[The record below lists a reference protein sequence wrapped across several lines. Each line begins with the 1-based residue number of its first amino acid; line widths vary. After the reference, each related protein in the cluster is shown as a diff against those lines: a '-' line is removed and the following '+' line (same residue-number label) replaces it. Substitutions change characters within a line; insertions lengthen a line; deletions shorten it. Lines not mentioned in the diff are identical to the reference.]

1 MRYEKIPLSEKDSNV
16 FLEAYISD
24 SIPGKK
30 RKAILVF
37 PGGAYAE
44 ICNDREGEPIA
55 LAFLAQGFN
64 AFVLHYSI
72 GGEDRVYPL
81 QLREVALAMK
91 HIKDNAEEYRIDP
104 DELFTVGFSAGGHLA
119 ASSGVFWK
127 RPEVTEGLDI
137 PFGYNKPRG
146 VMPIYPVINPEGHGF
161 SFVMLLGT
169 DNATKEQLDYVSV
182 DRHVDRDSSPAFIM
196 HTAEDEGVD
205 VRNTISLAMSYANAG
220 VPFEMHIYPNGP
232 HGIALGN
239 EITDMGNPEYNDPII
254 AEWVRLAA
262 AWADKICKNQLKY
275 KGE

>member
-1 MRYEKIPLSEKDSNV
+1 MRYEKIPMSETDKNV

-127 RPEVTEGLDI
+127 RPEVTKGLDI

>member
-1 MRYEKIPLSEKDSNV
+1 
-16 FLEAYISD
+16 
-24 SIPGKK
+24 
-30 RKAILVF
+30 
-37 PGGAYAE
+37 
-44 ICNDREGEPIA
+44 
-55 LAFLAQGFN
+55 
-64 AFVLHYSI
+64 
-72 GGEDRVYPL
+72 
-81 QLREVALAMK
+81 
-91 HIKDNAEEYRIDP
+91 
-104 DELFTVGFSAGGHLA
+104 
-119 ASSGVFWK
+119 
-127 RPEVTEGLDI
+127 
-137 PFGYNKPRG
+137 
-146 VMPIYPVINPEGHGF
+146 MPIYPVINPEGHGF

>member
-1 MRYEKIPLSEKDSNV
+1 MRYEKIPMSETDKNV